1 MSSVS
6 GIDGAIEPQRSDDLV
21 ADKRDTMRNQ
31 FIRRFSRAPL
41 LPEAGEGGAPLTAV
55 IAVISSLASLAL
67 AAFLIIAAASSAWT
81 AELKSSLTVQVKGVD
96 AAEIESRLVA
106 AAQILDAASGIA
118 EYRVIN
124 SEDAGKLLE
133 PWLGK
138 GNTASLNVPALI
150 ELKLTPEG
158 RSTIPALAEKFRQ
171 ASPGIV
177 LDDHGGWNDRLAD
190 AARSGQALAFA
201 VFALIMGAAC
211 AISIFAARAG
221 LSANAEVVSLLHLV
235 GATDD
240 FIAKE
245 VQRRFTVIGFR
256 GSILGL
262 GAAVFLLSLFALATR
277 ARGAEGFL
285 LPGLSIGPSLVI
297 PLLSVPLAICLVTAV
312 AARLTVLRTLRET
325 Y

>member
-6 GIDGAIEPQRSDDLV
+6 GVDGAIEPQRPADLV
-21 ADKRDTMRNQ
+21 ADKRDSMRNKLV
-31 FIRRFSRAPL
+31 RRFSRAPL

-67 AAFLIIAAASSAWT
+67 AAFLLIASASNAWT
-81 AELKSSLTVQVKGVD
+81 AELKSSLTIQVKGVD
-96 AAEIESRLVA
+96 AAEIDTRTADAVK
-106 AAQILDAASGIA
+106 ILEETPGVV
-118 EYRVIN
+118 EFRVIG
-124 SEDAGKLLE
+124 SKEAGRLLE

-138 GNTASLNVPALI
+138 GNAASLNVPALI
-150 ELKLTPEG
+150 ELKLSPVG
-158 RSTIPALAEKFRQ
+158 RMAIPALRKKFEQ
-171 ASPGIV
+171 AAPGII
-177 LDDHGGWNDRLAD
+177 LDDHGGWNDRLAA

-201 VFALIMGAAC
+201 IFALIMGAAC

-240 FIAKE
+240 FIANE

-256 GSILGL
+256 GSTVGL
-262 GAAVFLLSLFALATR
+262 AAALFLLSLFGLATR
-277 ARGAEGFL
+277 AKGADGFL
-285 LPGLSIGPSLVI
+285 LPGLTIGPGIAI
-297 PLLSVPLAICLVTAV
+297 PLLAVPIAVCLVTAV